1 MDEELINA
9 LIKRAKGY
17 SFSEVQEEY
26 SVTDSG
32 EIALTKRKVSEK
44 YCPPDAA
51 ALKTYMEIC
60 KDGEISEMSDEE
72 LESEKHRLLV
82 KLYEEEKAQKIKKRS
97 LRSIADAVEAKKTI
111 KRQIANIRTNKLQK
125 RNKQEMTNV
134 QNRRENR
141 CGNNRRFQKTARSKT
156 SRRTELATQYEF
168 CRGQS
173 VCADFV

>member
-26 SVTDSG
+26 SVTDGG

-72 LESEKHRLLV
+72 LEREKHRLLCELYREEQEKEKQE
-82 KLYEEEKAQKIKKRS
+82 KLENLSVDFSGDNVVGRAANEQSENETGNARKDGVRKNG
-97 LRSIADAVEAKKTI
+97 KKT
-111 KRQIANIRTNKLQK
+111 K
-125 RNKQEMTNV
+125 
-134 QNRRENR
+134 
-141 CGNNRRFQKTARSKT
+141 
-156 SRRTELATQYEF
+156 
-168 CRGQS
+168 
-173 VCADFV
+173 

>member
-26 SVTDSG
+26 SVTDGG

-72 LESEKHRLLV
+72 LEREKHRLLCELYREEQEKEKQK
-82 KLYEEEKAQKIKKRS
+82 KLENLSVGFSDGNVGTRAANGQSENETGNARKDGVRKNG
-97 LRSIADAVEAKKTI
+97 KKT
-111 KRQIANIRTNKLQK
+111 K
-125 RNKQEMTNV
+125 
-134 QNRRENR
+134 
-141 CGNNRRFQKTARSKT
+141 
-156 SRRTELATQYEF
+156 
-168 CRGQS
+168 
-173 VCADFV
+173 

>member
-32 EIALTKRKVSEK
+32 EIALTKRKVLEK

-60 KDGEISEMSDEE
+60 KDGEIFEMSDEE

-82 KLYEEEKAQKIKKRS
+82 KLYEEEKAQKEKETQLALDCGCSGNEKDNQATNRESRS
-97 LRSIADAVEAKKTI
+97 KQA
-111 KRQIANIRTNKLQK
+111 ANREHK
-125 RNKQEMTNV
+125 NKQT
-134 QNRRENR
+134 
-141 CGNNRRFQKTARSKT
+141 SKT
-156 SRRTELATQYEF
+156 K
-168 CRGQS
+168 
-173 VCADFV
+173 

>member
-26 SVTDSG
+26 SVTDGG

-72 LESEKHRLLV
+72 LEREKHRLLCELYREEQEKQE
-82 KLYEEEKAQKIKKRS
+82 KLENLSVDFSGNNVGTRAANGQSENETGNARKDGVRKNN
-97 LRSIADAVEAKKTI
+97 KKT
-111 KRQIANIRTNKLQK
+111 K
-125 RNKQEMTNV
+125 
-134 QNRRENR
+134 
-141 CGNNRRFQKTARSKT
+141 
-156 SRRTELATQYEF
+156 
-168 CRGQS
+168 
-173 VCADFV
+173 

>member
-32 EIALTKRKVSEK
+32 EIALMKRKVSEK

-72 LESEKHRLLV
+72 LEREKHRLLCELYREEQEKEDKE
-82 KLYEEEKAQKIKKRS
+82 KLENLYVDFLDDNVGVRAARGQSENETGN
-97 LRSIADAVEAKKTI
+97 AKKTER
-111 KRQIANIRTNKLQK
+111 K
-125 RNKQEMTNV
+125 
-134 QNRRENR
+134 
-141 CGNNRRFQKTARSKT
+141 KTERKT
-156 SRRTELATQYEF
+156 K
-168 CRGQS
+168 
-173 VCADFV
+173 

>member
-26 SVTDSG
+26 SVTDGG

-72 LESEKHRLLV
+72 LEREKHRLLCE
-82 KLYEEEKAQKIKKRS
+82 LYREEQEK
-97 LRSIADAVEAKKTI
+97 E
-111 KRQIANIRTNKLQK
+111 
-125 RNKQEMTNV
+125 KQEKLENLSVGVSGDNV
-134 QNRRENR
+134 GTRAAN
-141 CGNNRRFQKTARSKT
+141 
-156 SRRTELATQYEF
+156 
-168 CRGQS
+168 GQS
-173 VCADFV
+173 ENGTGNARKDGVRKNGNKTK

>member
-26 SVTDSG
+26 SVTDGG

-60 KDGEISEMSDEE
+60 KDKEISEMSDEE
-72 LESEKHRLLV
+72 LEREKHRLLCELYREEQEKEKQE
-82 KLYEEEKAQKIKKRS
+82 KLDNLSVDFSGDNVGGRAANGHSENETGNARKDGVRKNC
-97 LRSIADAVEAKKTI
+97 KKT
-111 KRQIANIRTNKLQK
+111 K
-125 RNKQEMTNV
+125 
-134 QNRRENR
+134 
-141 CGNNRRFQKTARSKT
+141 
-156 SRRTELATQYEF
+156 
-168 CRGQS
+168 
-173 VCADFV
+173 

>member
-32 EIALTKRKVSEK
+32 EIVLTKRKVSEK

-82 KLYEEEKAQKIKKRS
+82 KLYEEEKAQKEKETQLALDCGCSGNEKDNQATNRESRS
-97 LRSIADAVEAKKTI
+97 KQA
-111 KRQIANIRTNKLQK
+111 ANREHK
-125 RNKQEMTNV
+125 NKQT
-134 QNRRENR
+134 
-141 CGNNRRFQKTARSKT
+141 SKT
-156 SRRTELATQYEF
+156 K
-168 CRGQS
+168 
-173 VCADFV
+173 

>member
-82 KLYEEEKAQKIKKRS
+82 KLYEEEKAQKEKEPQLALDCGCSGNEKDNQATNRESRS
-97 LRSIADAVEAKKTI
+97 KQA
-111 KRQIANIRTNKLQK
+111 ANREHK
-125 RNKQEMTNV
+125 NKQT
-134 QNRRENR
+134 
-141 CGNNRRFQKTARSKT
+141 SKT
-156 SRRTELATQYEF
+156 K
-168 CRGQS
+168 
-173 VCADFV
+173 

>member
-44 YCPPDAA
+44 HCPPDAA

-72 LESEKHRLLV
+72 LEREKHRLLV
-82 KLYEEEKAQKIKKRS
+82 KLYEEEKAQKEKETQLALDCGCSGNEKDNQATNRES
-97 LRSIADAVEAKKTI
+97 RRKQA
-111 KRQIANIRTNKLQK
+111 ANREHK
-125 RNKQEMTNV
+125 NKQ
-134 QNRRENR
+134 
-141 CGNNRRFQKTARSKT
+141 T
-156 SRRTELATQYEF
+156 SITK
-168 CRGQS
+168 
-173 VCADFV
+173 

>member
-1 MDEELINA
+1 MDEELINV

-60 KDGEISEMSDEE
+60 KDKDISEMSDEE
-72 LESEKHRLLV
+72 LEREKHRLLCE
-82 KLYEEEKAQKIKKRS
+82 LYREEQEKEDKEKFENLSVDFLDDNVGVRAARGQS
-97 LRSIADAVEAKKTI
+97 ENETGNAKKTER
-111 KRQIANIRTNKLQK
+111 KKQQEKLNKIR
-125 RNKQEMTNV
+125 R
-134 QNRRENR
+134 
-141 CGNNRRFQKTARSKT
+141 
-156 SRRTELATQYEF
+156 
-168 CRGQS
+168 
-173 VCADFV
+173 

>member
-72 LESEKHRLLV
+72 LEREKHRLLCELYREEQEKEDKE
-82 KLYEEEKAQKIKKRS
+82 KLENLYVDFLDDNVGVRAARGQSENETGN
-97 LRSIADAVEAKKTI
+97 AKKTER
-111 KRQIANIRTNKLQK
+111 K
-125 RNKQEMTNV
+125 
-134 QNRRENR
+134 
-141 CGNNRRFQKTARSKT
+141 KTERKT
-156 SRRTELATQYEF
+156 K
-168 CRGQS
+168 
-173 VCADFV
+173 

>member
-26 SVTDSG
+26 SVTDGG

-60 KDGEISEMSDEE
+60 KDKEISEMSDEE
-72 LESEKHRLLV
+72 LEREKHRLLCE
-82 KLYEEEKAQKIKKRS
+82 LYREEQEK
-97 LRSIADAVEAKKTI
+97 E
-111 KRQIANIRTNKLQK
+111 
-125 RNKQEMTNV
+125 KQEKLENLAVGFSDDNV
-134 QNRRENR
+134 GTHAANGHSENGTETHEKTE
-141 CGNNRRFQKTARSKT
+141 CGKTARKQNKI
-156 SRRTELATQYEF
+156 RR
-168 CRGQS
+168 
-173 VCADFV
+173 